1 MLDLLQPW
9 LPMGFAFVLSAL
21 FSLVVREAGVLD
33 HPNARSS
40 HSNPT
45 PRGGGV
51 GILAGFAAALA
62 VQSVELPHLSAVLVA
77 LLVLS
82 TLAGGVGL
90 LDDLFTLSEKLKFMA
105 LVSISLAVAFTAG
118 PVTEL
123 AWQVPWVI
131 GLLGSALFVFTTVN
145 AINFMDGSDGLM
157 VAALVP
163 ATLALAGMG
172 DGDFAAICIL
182 LALAQLGFALLNA
195 LIFDSRGSLFSGDA
209 GSLGVAVLVCGLA
222 LWWASTGPSGSV
234 WLVPLILLPLLG
246 DVLLTMASRARAG
259 RRLFSPHRAHAYQLL
274 IRLGWSHG
282 RVALIWVALSTIAA
296 LLAWLVHEQSALVK
310 FVTFGG
316 GVIAFTTFHQAVRR
330 HVRSR
335 GLDTTQ

>member
-9 LPMGFAFVLSAL
+9 LPLGFAFVLSAL

-51 GILAGFAAALA
+51 GVLAGFAAAIA
-62 VQSVELPHLSAVLVA
+62 VQSVDMPQLSAMLVAVLVLA
-77 LLVLS
+77 
-82 TLAGGVGL
+82 TLAGLVGL
-90 LDDLFTLSEKLKFMA
+90 LDDLFTLSEKLKFLA
-105 LVSISLAVAFTAG
+105 LVSISLSLAFTAG
-118 PVTEL
+118 PVTEVGWEL
-123 AWQVPWVI
+123 PWI
-131 GLLGSALFVFTTVN
+131 LGLLGSALFVFTAVN

-172 DGDFAAICIL
+172 EGDFAAICIL
-182 LALAQLGFALLNA
+182 LALAQLGFALFNA
-195 LIFDSRGSLFSGDA
+195 PIFDSRGSLFSGDA
-209 GSLGVAVLVCGLA
+209 GSLGVSVLVCGFA
-222 LWWASTGPSGSV
+222 LYWASTGPAGSV

-259 RRLFSPHRAHAYQLL
+259 RRLFTPHRAHAYQLL

-282 RVALIWVALSTIAA
+282 RVALIWVSLATIAA
-296 LLAWLVHEQSALVK
+296 LLAWLVHEQSALAK
-310 FVTFGG
+310 FATFAG
-316 GVIAFTTFHQAVRR
+316 GVVGFAVFHQSVRR
-330 HVRSR
+330 YVRAR